1 VKLGLVA
8 AYALVLVLALVLVWA
23 DAASADSSVV
33 DGISDQGLAAWEGSF
48 PTSSFAAAFGDE
60 LAGGQVRYA
69 RYVVQW
75 DAMASDAGDYRER
88 FELWLADVR
97 ALALT
102 PVVALTSYDGVYPA
116 DAGQY
121 ERGLDAVL
129 ALAADAG
136 WPVRYVEAWNEP
148 NNQGRERA
156 VTAAAFAYAAQHA
169 CATRYGCTVIAGD
182 LEDAPGMAAY
192 EAAYVHALAFRPLAW
207 GIHPYRSLARR
218 DTRALREYLAGLPGG
233 TQLWLTE
240 VAAFYCRHGRVL
252 GEGAQASEAAFLVH
266 TLIREVSVAHVFYY
280 GVMSAFGRPV
290 PCGDDSELYGPEGQ
304 PRQAAGV
311 VFGPAADGRWPL
323 LGPAPGQQPLAFQWL
338 GE

>member
-1 VKLGLVA
+1 VKTVLGPA
-8 AYALVLVLALVLVWA
+8 CALALTLALVWA
-23 DAASADSSVV
+23 PAACAGPGVV

-48 PTSSFAAAFGDE
+48 PASSFAAAFGDE

-75 DAMASDAGDYRER
+75 DALASDAGDYRER
-88 FELWLADVR
+88 FEAWLADVR
-97 ALALT
+97 ALRLT

-156 VTAAAFAYAAQHA
+156 VTAAAFAGAAQRA
-169 CATRYGCTVIAGD
+169 CATGYGCTVIAGD

-192 EAAYVHALAFRPLAW
+192 EAAYVRALAFRPLAW

-218 DTRALREYLAGLPGG
+218 DGGALRAYLAGLPAG

-240 VAAFYCRHGRVL
+240 VAAFYCRHNRVL
-252 GEGAQASEAAFLVH
+252 GERAQASEAAYLVH
-266 TLIREVSVAHVFYY
+266 TLIGAAPIAHVFYY
-280 GVMSAFGRPV
+280 GVMPAFGRPA
-290 PCGDDSELYGPEGQ
+290 PCGEDSELYGPEGQ
-304 PRQAAGV
+304 PREAAGV
-311 VFGPAADGRWPL
+311 VFGSAADGRWPL
-323 LGPAPGQQPLAFQWL
+323 LGPVPGQQPLAFQWL